1 MPMFLKC
8 LFRRRPIPPEPRG
21 AHEVKRDLA
30 ILKLKTEQAMAAVSD
45 VLATIA
51 TLSADCDTLIAQ
63 KTPVPSTESA
73 DLDQINTAVAA
84 VDAKVKAAIT
94 PPTS

>member
-1 MPMFLKC
+1 MFKC
-8 LFRRRPIPPEPRG
+8 IFRRRPVPQPDPTAVEI
-21 AHEVKRDLA
+21 KRKLA
-30 ILKLKTEQAMAAVSD
+30 TLKLKAETMMTVAAD
-45 VLATIA
+45 VLATVA

-63 KTPVPSTESA
+63 KTASSTESA